1 LWDWNLAF
9 SNNGQHGYAVAIGRN
24 QTGTTVDP
32 FNLGY
37 FYTSDFGSS
46 WDGPFDIILDDFE
59 TIANELPPGYIA
71 TSCFE
76 VDLAIDLNGFAHCL
90 LTVSAMDADEY
101 IDELVYNTLY
111 DFVINDESVD
121 VHKISG
127 AQTYQ
132 NLFGVSP
139 NTNYMNSRPQ
149 VSRSTDGS
157 KVFFFWLDSDSLL
170 TGSSAN
176 SLPNLMGCAYNTY
189 SDSFT
194 DAKNFT
200 ENTSYDGQIIYSTV
214 SPIAIEDGLNYEIPV
229 VFAELSPSQL
239 LTDPVFYHYIDNV
252 IFEFEE
258 TQCLLPQGWDYTITN
273 SIHTISIPVANV
285 PILFDGP
292 IEVNDWIGVFFI
304 DDGGIEICAG
314 AVQWNGVSNIAISAY
329 GDDPLTPEKDGFD
342 SGEQFRWKIFDCD
355 FQTSCDAFATY
366 DNSLPQSSGVFL
378 NMGLS
383 SLESLQCQVCQE
395 FILSENWNDLSLF
408 IDPFDPLVEDVFSPM
423 ANDLIIMRNLTNL
436 YWPQFN
442 INTIENWDINSGYVV
457 KMLTQNE
464 LTICGL
470 PLSINDIELTSAPSS
485 WHYLPSISPCEV
497 STTEIFGSHVD
508 DIVIVKD
515 LLGSNVW
522 WPQFDIYSLSHL
534 IPGQSY
540 EIKLTNDVLFT
551 FPECSKMKT
560 AQIQVQAN
568 FVETY
573 WGILKSS
580 PISHTVALLGNH
592 SGEFTNGDQIGV
604 FNQQGKCYGAVE
616 IQGEKLQS
624 LSLYGDDPTTHE
636 KDGFTENEPLEFRL
650 WKAETGEEFLLD
662 VTFDQSMPN
671 PDVVFNT
678 HGLSAI
684 SDLRVSST
692 RINNIDENTVR
703 IFPNPTRDKVYI
715 QLSKTGT
722 ATISVFDIT
731 GQQLLS
737 NSFVGKETEID
748 LSSFE
753 SGIYLIEV
761 KGENILKIDR
771 LIKN

>member
-1 LWDWNLAF
+1 
-9 SNNGQHGYAVAIGRN
+9 
-24 QTGTTVDP
+24 
-32 FNLGY
+32 
-37 FYTSDFGSS
+37 
-46 WDGPFDIILDDFE
+46 
-59 TIANELPPGYIA
+59 
-71 TSCFE
+71 
-76 VDLAIDLNGFAHCL
+76 
-90 LTVSAMDADEY
+90 
-101 IDELVYNTLY
+101 
-111 DFVINDESVD
+111 
-121 VHKISG
+121 
-127 AQTYQ
+127 
-132 NLFGVSP
+132 
-139 NTNYMNSRPQ
+139 
-149 VSRSTDGS
+149 
-157 KVFFFWLDSDSLL
+157 
-170 TGSSAN
+170 
-176 SLPNLMGCAYNTY
+176 
-189 SDSFT
+189 
-194 DAKNFT
+194 
-200 ENTSYDGQIIYSTV
+200 
-214 SPIAIEDGLNYEIPV
+214 
-229 VFAELSPSQL
+229 
-239 LTDPVFYHYIDNV
+239 
-252 IFEFEE
+252 
-258 TQCLLPQGWDYTITN
+258 
-273 SIHTISIPVANV
+273 
-285 PILFDGP
+285 
-292 IEVNDWIGVFFI
+292 
-304 DDGGIEICAG
+304 
-314 AVQWNGVSNIAISAY
+314 
-329 GDDPLTPEKDGFD
+329 
-342 SGEQFRWKIFDCD
+342 
-355 FQTSCDAFATY
+355 
-366 DNSLPQSSGVFL
+366 
-378 NMGLS
+378 
-383 SLESLQCQVCQE
+383 
-395 FILSENWNDLSLF
+395 
-408 IDPFDPLVEDVFSPM
+408 
-423 ANDLIIMRNLTNL
+423 
-436 YWPQFN
+436 
-442 INTIENWDINSGYVV
+442 
-457 KMLTQNE
+457 
-464 LTICGL
+464 
-470 PLSINDIELTSAPSS
+470 
-485 WHYLPSISPCEV
+485 
-497 STTEIFGSHVD
+497 
-508 DIVIVKD
+508 
-515 LLGSNVW
+515 
-522 WPQFDIYSLSHL
+522 
-534 IPGQSY
+534 
-540 EIKLTNDVLFT
+540 
-551 FPECSKMKT
+551 MKT